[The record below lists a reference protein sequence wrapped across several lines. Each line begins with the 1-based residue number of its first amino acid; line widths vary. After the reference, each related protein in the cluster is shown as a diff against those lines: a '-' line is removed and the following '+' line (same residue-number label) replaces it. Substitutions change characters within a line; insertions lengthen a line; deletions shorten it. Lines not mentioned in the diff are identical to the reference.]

1 MKLRMASAR
10 LGSAAFA
17 MALLLAGCGKEQTA
31 AGPQKPEVGVVRPE
45 ERELMEWDE
54 YVGRIVAVDEVE
66 VRARVPGMLLDIHFE
81 DGKVVQKG
89 DLLFTIDPAPFDAA
103 LQRARAQ
110 VGVARAR
117 LELAQANL
125 NRNQQLAANQAVSR
139 EEADIRRS
147 EQNQAAA
154 TVESAL
160 AEQRTA
166 ELNLEWTKVTAP
178 IGGRVSRHRI
188 SVGNLIEG
196 GAANAT
202 LLTTIVAWD
211 PVHVYFD
218 VDERSYLKYA
228 RMQLTGERASSRDNP
243 NPVLLQLSDEK
254 GYPHKGVMD
263 FVENRLDARTSTLQ
277 GRAKFANP
285 DTLLQPGLFGRIRLP
300 GSGTY
305 RAQLIPDEAVGRDLD
320 AQYVYVVNDKN
331 IVEMRPIQVSGL
343 QDDGLRIVRSGLQP
357 NERIVRSGL
366 QLVRPGL
373 EVVPRDEPLV
383 KPPLAAAGSSAAGA
397 K

>member
-1 MKLRMASAR
+1 MKVRLASA
-10 LGSAAFA
+10 LIGSATFA
-17 MALLLAGCGKEQTA
+17 LALLLVGCGKKETA
-31 AGPQKPEVGVVRPE
+31 PQAQKPEVGVIRPE

-66 VRARVPGMLLDIHFE
+66 VRARVPGMLLDIHFD

-125 NRNQQLAANQAVSR
+125 SRNQQLAANQAVSR

-154 TVESAL
+154 TVESAI

-178 IGGRVSRHRI
+178 IAGRVSRHRI
-188 SVGNLIEG
+188 SGGNLIEG

-331 IVEMRPIQVSGL
+331 IVEMRPNRPGCSSVSGL
-343 QDDGLRIVRSGLQP
+343 ANFARPWSVEVRAS
-357 NERIVRSGL
+357 RRFSTKSIT
-366 QLVRPGL
+366 
-373 EVVPRDEPLV
+373 PLC
-383 KPPLAAAGSSAAGA
+383 G
-397 K
+397 